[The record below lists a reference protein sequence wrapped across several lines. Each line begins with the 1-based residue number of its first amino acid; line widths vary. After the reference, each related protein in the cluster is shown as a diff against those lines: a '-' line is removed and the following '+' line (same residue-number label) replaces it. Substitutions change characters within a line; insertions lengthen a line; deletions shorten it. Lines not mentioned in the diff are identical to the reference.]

1 MNDPGVDE
9 PIEKAAKDIERDPYE
24 HQQREEEEEEENFLD
39 PTCPLIAGTFGP
51 MASAFN
57 LCALVQNWRVF
68 LPPQITEAHGDNIK
82 DPAWLVAVNAVSLIC
97 ALAANLALLLNVAR
111 RLRFSIAQPITII
124 GFLLASFILIVLVAL
139 ASTPGF
145 QTSDA
150 SHALTQAFYYA
161 NFAAGLYFII
171 ALLMLATVWGAY
183 RGHYEKEFRLTVS
196 QRTLM
201 LQTIGFM
208 VYLLLGALVFS
219 KLEGWEFL
227 DGVYWANFTLLT
239 IGIGADF
246 TPKYHTSRS
255 LLFPYA
261 IGGVVTVGLVI
272 GSIRTLV
279 LERGKQ
285 KFQARITEKKRESA
299 LSSIDFEKQK
309 IRVGLFKKVNFSEDG
324 KGMTEHERREQE
336 FHVMRKIQDRA
347 ENRRRWMALA
357 ISATAAA
364 ALWLVGAA
372 IFMVAERNQQWS
384 YFVSLYFAYTSLLTI
399 GFGDLQ
405 PMSNSG
411 KPFFVFWTLLAVPTL
426 TILISNMGDTV
437 VKGFSDATIWLGEL
451 TVLPGETGIR
461 SRIKSAFHNMTGGHL
476 SRLLKTDEIST
487 QQPNALNANQ
497 SSRPRQNKN
506 TPHEVFMDHVAE
518 SLEDEELG
526 AAEDAG
532 ERGDPLGRDIH
543 FYHYVLARELRNLT
557 RDVLASPPKKY
568 TYQEWSYYLKL
579 IG

>member
-1 MNDPGVDE
+1 M
-9 PIEKAAKDIERDPYE
+9 
-24 HQQREEEEEEENFLD
+24 
-39 PTCPLIAGTFGP
+39 
-51 MASAFN
+51 
-57 LCALVQNWRVF
+57 
-68 LPPQITEAHGDNIK
+68 
-82 DPAWLVAVNAVSLIC
+82 
-97 ALAANLALLLNVAR
+97 AR

-124 GFLLASFILIVLVAL
+124 GFLLASFILVVLVAV
-139 ASTPGF
+139 ASTPAF

-208 VYLLLGALVFS
+208 IYLLLGAMVFS
-219 KLEGWEFL
+219 KLEGWDFL

-239 IGIGADF
+239 IGVGVDF
-246 TPKYHTSRS
+246 TPKYHASRS
-255 LLFPYA
+255 LLFFYA

-309 IRVGLFKKVNFSEDG
+309 IRVGLFKKVSFSEDG

-347 ENRRRWMALA
+347 ETRRRWMALA

-399 GFGDLQ
+399 GYGDLQ

-451 TVLPGETGIR
+451 TVLPGETGVR
-461 SRIKSAFHNMTGGHL
+461 SKIKSAFHNMTGGHL

-487 QQPNALNANQ
+487 QQPNALNANE
-497 SSRPRQNKN
+497 SIRPRRNKN
-506 TPHEVFMDHVAE
+506 T
-518 SLEDEELG
+518 SR
-526 AAEDAG
+526 EDAG
-532 ERGDPLGRDIH
+532 ERGDPLERDIH
-543 FYHYVLARELRNLT
+543 FYHYLLARELRNLT

-579 IG
+579 IGQDEGSTEGHRKPPIKVEKEAGKRKNKGADIGAGDEKEAHAESKPWSWLGNRSPLMGSKQEAEWILERLSLTLERELRKMRSPDLGEQREVPPISMKDLRRRVQKS

>member
-1 MNDPGVDE
+1 M
-9 PIEKAAKDIERDPYE
+9 
-24 HQQREEEEEEENFLD
+24 
-39 PTCPLIAGTFGP
+39 
-51 MASAFN
+51 
-57 LCALVQNWRVF
+57 
-68 LPPQITEAHGDNIK
+68 
-82 DPAWLVAVNAVSLIC
+82 
-97 ALAANLALLLNVAR
+97 AR

-124 GFLLASFILIVLVAL
+124 GFLLASFILVVLVAV
-139 ASTPGF
+139 ASTPAF

-208 VYLLLGALVFS
+208 IYLLLGAMVFS
-219 KLEGWEFL
+219 KLEGWDFL

-239 IGIGADF
+239 IGVGVDF
-246 TPKYHTSRS
+246 TPKYHASRS
-255 LLFPYA
+255 LLFFYA

-309 IRVGLFKKVNFSEDG
+309 IRVGLFKKVSFSEDG

-347 ENRRRWMALA
+347 ETRRRWMALA

-399 GFGDLQ
+399 GYGDLQ

-451 TVLPGETGIR
+451 TVLPGETGVR
-461 SRIKSAFHNMTGGHL
+461 SKIKSAFHNMTGGHL

-487 QQPNALNANQ
+487 QQPNALNANE
-497 SSRPRQNKN
+497 SIRPRRNKN
-506 TPHEVFMDHVAE
+506 TSRGLHG
-518 SLEDEELG
+518 SR
-526 AAEDAG
+526 
-532 ERGDPLGRDIH
+532 ERGDPLERDIH
-543 FYHYVLARELRNLT
+543 FYHYLLARELRNLT

-579 IG
+579 IGQDEGSTEGHRKPPIKVEKEAGKRKNKGADIGAGDEKEAHAESKPWSWLGNRSPLMGSKQEAEWILERLSLTLERELRKMRSPDLGEQREVPPISMKDLRRRVQKS